1 MSDKMSLEK
10 VLRKLA
16 KLKNLYEGAKKINSE
31 GEANNAAVLIQKLLT
46 EYNLTMDEIETE
58 DEKKS
63 DLIHEH
69 FSGYEYKSIGGYWE
83 LMLTQVVC
91 DYNFCRCFKY
101 GNSYK
106 NLLIIGS
113 KDNIENCKWLV
124 KFLKETFVKLSNV
137 RYKEYCENNMMLK
150 RPTKDKFQ
158 RSYLMGCTQG
168 LRAKFWQE
176 KEEREK
182 AEKEKA
188 SKITALVVRNNEA
201 VDKYVEQQWGGY
213 GKGRSFNV
221 KYDVANAMG
230 VRDGKN
236 TTINKQISNK

>member
-10 VLRKLA
+10 VLSKLA
-16 KLKNLYEGAKKINSE
+16 KLKKLYESAKKINSE

-46 EYNLTMDEIETE
+46 EYNLTMDEIET
-58 DEKKS
+58 DDDKKS
-63 DLIHEH
+63 DLIHERL
-69 FSGYEYKSIGGYWE
+69 SGYEYKSIGGYWE

-150 RPTKDKFQ
+150 QPTKDKFQ

-168 LRAKFWQE
+168 LRAKFKQE

-182 AEKEKA
+182 VEKEKA
-188 SKITALVVRNNEA
+188 SRITTLVVRNNEA

-221 KYDVANAMG
+221 KHDVANAMG

>member
-1 MSDKMSLEK
+1 MSDKMSLDK

-16 KLKNLYEGAKKINSE
+16 KLKKLYEGAKKINSE

-46 EYNLTMDEIETE
+46 EYNLTMDEIET
-58 DEKKS
+58 DDKKS
-63 DLIHEH
+63 DLIHECL
-69 FSGYEYKSIGGYWE
+69 SGYEYKSIGGYWE

-106 NLLIIGS
+106 NILIIGS

-150 RPTKDKFQ
+150 QPTKDKFQ
-158 RSYLMGCTQG
+158 RSYLIGCTQG
-168 LRAKFWQE
+168 LRAKFKQE

-182 AEKEKA
+182 VEKEKA
-188 SKITALVVRNNEA
+188 SRITTLVVRNNEA

-213 GKGRSFNV
+213 GKGRSFSV
-221 KYDVANAMG
+221 KHDVANAMG

-236 TTINKQISNK
+236 TTINKQIRNE

>member
-16 KLKNLYEGAKKINSE
+16 KLKKLYEGAKKINSE

-46 EYNLTMDEIETE
+46 EYNLTMDEIKTD

-63 DLIHEH
+63 DLIHEQL
-69 FSGYEYKSIGGYWE
+69 SGYEYKSIGGYWE
-83 LMLTQVVC
+83 LTLTQVVC

-106 NLLIIGS
+106 NILIIGS

-124 KFLKETFVKLSNV
+124 GFLKETFVKLSNV
-137 RYKEYCENNMMLK
+137 RYKEYCQNNTLIK
-150 RPTKDKFQ
+150 QPTKDKFQ
-158 RSYLMGCTQG
+158 RSYLMGCAQG
-168 LRAKFWQE
+168 LRAKF
-176 KEEREK
+176 KEEQKERERV
-182 AEKEKA
+182 EKEK
-188 SKITALVVRNNEA
+188 SSRITALTVRNNEA

-213 GKGRSFNV
+213 GKGRSFSV
-221 KYDVANAMG
+221 KYDEAHAMG
-230 VRDGKN
+230 VMDGRN
-236 TTINKQISNK
+236 TTINKQLRG